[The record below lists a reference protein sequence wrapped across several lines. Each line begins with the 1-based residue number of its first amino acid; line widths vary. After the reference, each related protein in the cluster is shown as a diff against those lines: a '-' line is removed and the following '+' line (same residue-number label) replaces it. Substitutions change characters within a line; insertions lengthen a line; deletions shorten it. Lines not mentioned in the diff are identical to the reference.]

1 MNKTDTLKL
10 IQDLTKKLTES
21 GLLVEA
27 GFTGLRM
34 LAIAPDAGPQQ
45 IDAMRTAFFC
55 GAHHLFTTM
64 MTSLDEGKTPTQKDF
79 QRMHQIHTE
88 LEAFM
93 EDFKKRHGKDGPT
106 VQ

>member
-10 IQDLTKKLTES
+10 IQDLTRKLTES

-27 GFTGLRM
+27 GFAGMRIM
-34 LAIAPDAGPQQ
+34 AIAPDASPAQ

-55 GAHHLFTTM
+55 GAHHVFTAM
-64 MTSLDEGKTPTQKDF
+64 MNTVDGGDKPSDGDMA
-79 QRMHQIHTE
+79 RMKALHEELENFMDGFAKRHQI
-88 LEAFM
+88 
-93 EDFKKRHGKDGPT
+93 KRQT